1 MRSKKLVL
9 VLAAALVA
17 GVVGVTGSAAA
28 AGQDESYANPP
39 FAKDCTWHR
48 YADGAWA
55 APPLLREKTLC
66 VEYSKRD
73 ITVDNGGAIMFLL
86 AEPSRFA
93 AALPACQYWQRDHW
107 QVRLSAGHRP
117 LLRWDGSYWFDKDHG
132 AGGVRL
138 TGFRLGGVPV
148 GVGDAA
154 AALRPSL
161 PRVADLLDRYGDE
174 AGESGIS
181 LDLPAGV
188 ACRQ

>member
-17 GVVGVTGSAAA
+17 GLVGITGSASA
-28 AGQDESYANPP
+28 AGQDEAYANPP
-39 FAKDCTWHR
+39 FAQDCTWHR
-48 YADGAWA
+48 YGDGVWA
-55 APPLLREKTLC
+55 SPSLLRARTLC

-93 AALPACQYWQRDHW
+93 VALPACKYWQLDHW
-107 QVRLSAGHRP
+107 QVRLASGHRP
-117 LLRWDGSYWFDKDHG
+117 LLSWDGSYWFDKDHG

-138 TGFRLGGVPV
+138 TNFRLAGTPV
-148 GVGDAA
+148 GAGDAA
-154 AALRPSL
+154 AALRPTL
-161 PRVADLLDRYGDE
+161 PRVADLIGRYGDK

-188 ACRQ
+188 ACQR